1 MKIFKNLF
9 YLAFI
14 GFLFFSCSNE
24 DSELNSEPEI
34 IEAYEALDV
43 SYGSDSNQ
51 VFDIYLPEGRTE
63 NTKVLFLV
71 HGGSWVGGD
80 KEDMNGVRDYVLQN
94 HPSLGIVN
102 MNYTLAG
109 ANSPPIP
116 MQTNDISAVVNY
128 ITSNKTSLIISDD
141 IGFIG
146 LSAGAHLSLLWSY
159 ANDTNNQVDMVCSI
173 VGPVNFTDPAYYNS
187 ANPVFQSMY
196 ILFGN
201 PSIPFLESASPYHT
215 ATATSPPTLLF
226 YGGQDPL
233 VPNSQGIDLDSQLTN
248 LGVPHEFTFYEEE
261 GHGWYGQNLTDTFNK
276 ISNYINQYL

>member
-14 GFLFFSCSNE
+14 GVLFLSCSNE

-173 VGPVNFTDPAYYNS
+173 VGPANFTDPAYYNS

-215 ATATSPPTLLF
+215 ATTTSPPTLLF

-248 LGVPHEFTFYEEE
+248 LGVPHEFSFYEEE

>member
-1 MKIFKNLF
+1 MKILKNLF

-14 GFLFFSCSNE
+14 GVLFFSCSNE

-173 VGPVNFTDPAYYNS
+173 VGPANFTDPAYYNS
-187 ANPVFQSMY
+187 TNPVFQSMY

-201 PSIPFLESASPYHT
+201 PSIPFLESASPYHI

-233 VPNSQGIDLDSQLTN
+233 VPNSQGIDLVSQLTN